1 MTYTT
6 ANDQGYDRTATTIE
20 AALCYAVLMIY
31 VGHANITQARQDLAQ
46 GKPVTITYGFKT
58 VTITPEAQP

>member
-6 ANDQGYDRTATTIE
+6 TNDKGYARTAITIE

-31 VGHANITQARQDLAQ
+31 VGPATITQARADLAK
-46 GKPVTITYGFKT
+46 GKPVTISYGFKT

>member
-6 ANDQGYDRTATTIE
+6 ANDRGYARMATTIE
-20 AALCYAVLMIY
+20 AALCHAVGMIY
-31 VGHANITQARQDLAQ
+31 VGHAAITQARADLAQ
-46 GKPVTITYGFKT
+46 GKPVTICHGFKT